1 MSEFIS
7 AVEAG
12 KLTPVSASTIKRFI
26 RDVVDDHNHE
36 SRDKIQP
43 SPEELKRAQEAGEP
57 YRWKIER
64 EFVIEQFGTAEESKK
79 GDDGE
84 TSSEVLNILRQQ
96 LEAKDQQIRTLET
109 QLDRKD
115 DQIKRQDDRMQETH
129 VLMQDLQKRLALTAP
144 APETI
149 TVEESKIKKD
159 EVPKTKRPLF
169 GGLFQ
174 RKKEGSRS

>member
-26 RDVVDDHNHE
+26 RDVVDDPNHE

-43 SPEELKRAQEAGEP
+43 SFEELKRAQEAGEP
-57 YRWKIER
+57 DRWKIDR
-64 EFVIEQFGTAEESKK
+64 DFVIEQFGSADEAKK
-79 GDDGE
+79 GSGDE
-84 TSSEVLNILRQQ
+84 TSSEVLSILRQQ

-115 DQIKRQDDRMQETH
+115 DQIVRLDDRMLDDRMTETH
-129 VLMQDLQKRLALTAP
+129 VLMQDLQKRLALTSP

-149 TVEESKIKKD
+149 
-159 EVPKTKRPLF
+159 
-169 GGLFQ
+169 GL
-174 RKKEGSRS
+174 SRSARI

>member
-26 RDVVDDHNHE
+26 RDVVDEPNHE

-43 SPEELKRAQEAGEP
+43 SVEELKRAQEAGEP

-64 EFVIEQFGTAEESKK
+64 DFVIEQFGTAEEAKK
-79 GDDGE
+79 GSEGE
-84 TSSEVLNILRQQ
+84 ASSEVLSILRQQ

-115 DQIKRQDDRMQETH
+115 DQIVRLDDRMKETH

-144 APETI
+144 TPETI
-149 TVEESKIKKD
+149 TVEET
-159 EVPKTKRPLF
+159 KTENKVTAKPKRPLF

-174 RKKEGSRS
+174 RKKEGSRG